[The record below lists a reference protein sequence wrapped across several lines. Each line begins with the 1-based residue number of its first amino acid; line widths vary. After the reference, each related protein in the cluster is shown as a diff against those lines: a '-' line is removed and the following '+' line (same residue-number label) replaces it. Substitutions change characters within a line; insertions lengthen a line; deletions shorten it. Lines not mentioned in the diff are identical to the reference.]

1 MKSEKAMSYK
11 MLIICVLII
20 SVLIITAGYFINNK
34 VESEKITTYQTDMLL
49 IQGKVKVLSQ
59 ESTMQKNDEILKGEK
74 LENKLDEEFVKR
86 LLENQIINQGEENFN
101 KYYVWNKETL
111 KEVGLENIKL
121 TDGFYIVNYETDEVI
136 YSEGIQVDDKT
147 CYKLSEIANN

>member
-1 MKSEKAMSYK
+1 M
-11 MLIICVLII
+11 
-20 SVLIITAGYFINNK
+20 
-34 VESEKITTYQTDMLL
+34 
-49 IQGKVKVLSQ
+49 
-59 ESTMQKNDEILKGEK
+59 
-74 LENKLDEEFVKR
+74 
-86 LLENQIINQGEENFN
+86 ENQIINQDEENFN